1 MPLLLSD
8 IRLTP
13 DQDKAELKEVI
24 SDLIGIP
31 SSGIQSL
38 RIVRKAVDA
47 RHDVRIIYQV
57 EVVCADEDE
66 VLHRCGN
73 KTEFRIQKVE
83 TTPPSFSIK
92 KRRFTRRPVVV
103 GFGPAGIFAALV
115 LARSGAKPIVL
126 ERGGPMKE
134 RVREVEFFWSDGAF
148 NSESNVCF
156 GEGGAGTF
164 SDGKLTTRKKSS
176 EIPWLLQEFVEAGA
190 SPEILYESQP
200 HIGTDRLRKVIL
212 ALREKIESY
221 GGEVRFRSRMT
232 DLIVRNGKVC
242 GVRINQEE
250 EVETDTVILAPGHG
264 ARDTFETLLK
274 NGAVIEP
281 KPLAIGVRVEHP
293 QKVIDKTQYGR
304 WAGHSRLGPA
314 DYRLTF
320 RDRGQKRGVYSFCMC
335 PGGKVIAA
343 TPEAESI
350 VTNGMSAY
358 RRNSGYGNSGLV
370 VTVGARDFG
379 SSQPL
384 SGLIYLQKQEKAA
397 YRTGGGNYSAPAQRS
412 TDFLRNRTSSTLPPV
427 TYRPG
432 VVSVNLA
439 ELLPAFVAESL
450 KKALAVW
457 GRTVPGFVSKEAV
470 LIGVETRT
478 SSPVRILRGD
488 DFASVSLKGLYP
500 VGEGSGYA
508 GGIVSSAVDG
518 VRCVQAIL
526 KDKA

>member
-1 MPLLLSD
+1 MELF
-8 IRLTP
+8 
-13 DQDKAELKEVI
+13 KAANQWATRPADERFWTLQEAAHAC
-24 SDLIGIP
+24 LAYRRQAGT
-31 SSGIQSL
+31 
-38 RIVRKAVDA
+38 KAVPYADLRVEADVA
-47 RHDVRIIYQV
+47 R
-57 EVVCADEDE
+57 
-66 VLHRCGN
+66 
-73 KTEFRIQKVE
+73 
-83 TTPPSFSIK
+83 IK
-92 KRRFTRRPVVV
+92 KI
-103 GFGPAGIFAALV
+103 GNH
-115 LARSGAKPIVL
+115 L
-126 ERGGPMKE
+126 EVTCKTGD
-134 RVREVEFFWSDGAF
+134 V
-148 NSESNVCF
+148 
-156 GEGGAGTF
+156 
-164 SDGKLTTRKKSS
+164 
-176 EIPWLLQEFVEAGA
+176 
-190 SPEILYESQP
+190 
-200 HIGTDRLRKVIL
+200 
-212 ALREKIESY
+212 
-221 GGEVRFRSRMT
+221 
-232 DLIVRNGKVC
+232 
-242 GVRINQEE
+242 
-250 EVETDTVILAPGHG
+250 VETDTVILAPGHG

-304 WAGHSRLGPA
+304 WAGHSRLESA

-370 VTVGARDFG
+370 VTVSARDFG

-384 SGLIYLQKQEKAA
+384 SGLAYLQKQEKAA
-397 YRTGGGNYSAPAQRS
+397 YRTGGGDYSAPAQRS

-439 ELLPAFVAESL
+439 EPLPAFVTESL

-457 GRTVPGFVSKEAV
+457 GRKVPGFVSEEAV

-488 DFASVSLKGLYP
+488 DFASVRLKGLYP
-500 VGEGSGYA
+500 VGEGAGYA